1 MGIASIMAAKSIV
14 LMAYGESK
22 AEAIK
27 GMVEGE
33 ITEDMPASIL
43 QKHADVVVIA
53 DEAAAA
59 LLSK

>member
-1 MGIASIMAAKSIV
+1 
-14 LMAYGESK
+14 
-22 AEAIK
+22 
-27 GMVEGE
+27 